1 MRTPSMTPIRLFSI
15 AGTLA
20 ALSHAA
26 LAQNALGDGRALDA
40 NLQQGG
46 GRTNAPGRNSNFA
59 EEVRFRN
66 AIVTGNAPGGMSF
79 RGDAGYLSS
88 DDFRAPIGSDN
99 LFSFQRDSLFSGL
112 ATRNI
117 RGVDALR
124 AQMALTTGGAPTF
137 GTSEMFINRAGSLSS
152 SGDFRRDM
160 PELSVDPFSSR
171 VGSLRSSST
180 FLSTQSIEPQFFG
193 SIVDQSGRPYAV
205 GASAL
210 RGIIAQPLVR
220 DDQAQMPVV
229 PGTLPMNDP
238 ETGQP
243 VQPQEQASTGLRF
256 DADSFGAPAQPT
268 PPGAATERTARP
280 GQVVTEP
287 SVGRITDAVTPGRLT
302 TDAVSNRVAPRTVY
316 ESILDQ
322 LAAPPTA
329 PAAEPSETFD
339 PTRLPTD
346 PPAPDAGEQP
356 AAPAAQPTEEDRR
369 KFTERLEDLRREMTG
384 LPPIDRT
391 QPTQRV
397 DEEGNTVIEAD
408 PQAAIRTIRE
418 RAAEFFGDAAINIE
432 TLVPRGATD
441 ISQYNQLMREGER
454 LLQQQ
459 RWFDAEEAFTRAIN
473 RRNGDPMA
481 AAGRIN
487 AQLGAAMYL
496 SASVNLRALFTVHPE
511 LAAVRF
517 SDELFLRG
525 SRLDQVI
532 AYLRDEAAK
541 DRPFAREAALLL
553 AFIGHQRDDSREIRN
568 AFNAIDRVNTEL
580 PTSPDPLLEMLKG
593 AWLDAPARR
602 AKE

>member
-1 MRTPSMTPIRLFSI
+1 MRSPSMTPLRLFSI

-20 ALSHAA
+20 ALSHAS

-40 NLQQGG
+40 NLQQGA
-46 GRTNAPGRNSNFA
+46 GRANAPGRNSNFA

-79 RGDAGYLSS
+79 RADAGYLSS
-88 DDFRAPIGSDN
+88 DDFRAPIGSDS

-124 AQMALTTGGAPTF
+124 AQMALTTGGAPTL
-137 GTSEMFINRAGSLSS
+137 GTSEIFINRAGSLSS
-152 SGDFRRDM
+152 SSDFRRDM
-160 PELSVDPFSSR
+160 PELSVDPFTSR

-220 DDQAQMPVV
+220 DDQIQMPVV
-229 PGTLPMNDP
+229 PGALPMNDP
-238 ETGQP
+238 QTGMP
-243 VQPQEQASTGLRF
+243 VQPEEPSSTGLRF
-256 DADSFGAPAQPT
+256 DADSFGAAPQPT
-268 PPGAATERTARP
+268 APGTPGERTARP
-280 GQVVTEP
+280 GQVLTEP
-287 SVGRITDAVTPGRLT
+287 NVGRVSDAIAPGRVT
-302 TDAVSNRVAPRTVY
+302 SEGVSNRLAPRTVY

-322 LAAPPTA
+322 FVAPVAPEPT
-329 PAAEPSETFD
+329 EPVD
-339 PTRLPTD
+339 PSRAPTD
-346 PPAPDAGEQP
+346 PAPVAGEEP
-356 AAPAAQPTEEDRR
+356 TAPAAQPTEEDRR

-397 DEEGNTVIEAD
+397 DEEGNPIAQVDPEA
-408 PQAAIRTIRE
+408 ATRTIRE
-418 RAAEFFGDAAINIE
+418 RAAEFFGEAAINVE
-432 TLVPRGATD
+432 SLVPRGTSD
-441 ISQYNQLMREGER
+441 ISQYNQYMREGER
-454 LLQQQ
+454 LLQQE

-496 SASVNLRALFTVHPE
+496 SASVNMRALFSVHPE

-525 SRLDQVI
+525 SRLDQVVG
-532 AYLRDEAAK
+532 YLRDEAAK

-553 AFIGHQRDDSREIRN
+553 AFIGHQRDDAREIRN
-568 AFNAIDRVNTEL
+568 AFNAIDRVNTQL
-580 PTSPDPLLEMLKG
+580 PTGPDPLLEMLKG